1 MNKALNKE
9 QIISLAESIGFKL
22 DYDKWDN
29 ENKNEFSNGEWLRF
43 ISQDESLDERELRWI
58 WYKEDSDEDNYERGQ
73 YIKSRL
79 DKKKSIQDFLKY

>member
-22 DYDKWDN
+22 DYDKW
-29 ENKNEFSNGEWLRF
+29 ENPDTSEFSNREWLRF

-58 WYKEDSDEDNYERGQ
+58 WYKEDSDEDNYKRGQ

-79 DKKKSIQDFLKY
+79 DKKRSIKDFLKY

>member
-29 ENKNEFSNGEWLRF
+29 PDTNEFSNGKWLRF

-58 WYKEDSDEDNYERGQ
+58 WYKEDSDEDNYKRGQ

-79 DKKKSIQDFLKY
+79 DKKRSIKDFLKY

>member
-22 DYDKWDN
+22 DYDKWYNPDTS
-29 ENKNEFSNGEWLRF
+29 EFSNGEWLRF
-43 ISQDESLDERELRWI
+43 ISQDESLDERKLRWV
-58 WYKEDSDEDNYERGQ
+58 WYKKDSDEDNYKRGQ

-79 DKKKSIQDFLKY
+79 DKKKLIQDFLKY